1 MEDLTADEVKKWFL
15 SEYPDETEEATKV
28 NDSNSGSHQQDY
40 TQYWHHNQGGSALPY
55 DHPHPPPQNYHHH
68 HHHNQLYHRQNHQNH
83 PHLHQ
88 NQNQNQGAGGI
99 ADNHVHQNQGAGGI
113 AANHVHQNQGAGG
126 IAANHVHQNQGA
138 GGIAANHVHLHQNQ
152 GAGGN
157 YHSYSSN
164 PQNHHQ
170 NGNGDAGI
178 AATSTTPIPISSDI
192 YKQKLP
198 DTHAMN
204 LSNIIYAKNGREI
217 PPEEIKTIWKG
228 IHSNMSAVASNW
240 ADEDESSHIGTIVQA
255 QRRAHRNYID
265 VPSYVTDTKNAA
277 SLLESET
284 EVKKMYESFTPNGSN
299 INTAGMFL
307 NRLVS
312 LWVWL
317 TLKIQK
323 PQTSSDR
330 LVTDFL
336 NTFCA
341 DVGLPPN
348 SLIFEGGNSKAKLG
362 ERLMKN
368 ASGKVRSFPGAST
381 KETKDGDFW
390 LNLFFWITGIPKL
403 FLKGILGNIRVT
415 LVSPPATSLKMKNEQ
430 VAKRDTDTYF
440 MLSPSKRQH
449 TVVMSKNLVFPPSM
463 MRKDSAHSVKDF
475 CFTFLLKL
483 VISQLNT
490 NVSGKRVFFIFVVY
504 SYFFSSVLTSM
515 IL

>member
-1 MEDLTADEVKKWFL
+1 MEDLTTDEDFKKWFFTEIQT
-15 SEYPDETEEATKV
+15 EYPDETEEATKV
-28 NDSNSGSHQQDY
+28 NDSISSGSHQQDY
-40 TQYWHHNQGGSALPY
+40 TQHWHHNQGGSTLPY
-55 DHPHPPPQNYHHH
+55 DHPHPPQINY

-88 NQNQNQGAGGI
+88 N
-99 ADNHVHQNQGAGGI
+99 
-113 AANHVHQNQGAGG
+113 
-126 IAANHVHQNQGA
+126 QNQGA

-178 AATSTTPIPISSDI
+178 AANAGIAATSTTPIPISSDI

-204 LSNIIYAKNGREI
+204 LSNIIYAKNGRVI
-217 PPEEIKTIWKG
+217 PPEEIKNIWRG

-240 ADEDESSHIGTIVQA
+240 ADEDESSHIGTIIQA

-307 NRLVS
+307 NRFVS

-368 ASGKVRSFPGAST
+368 SSGKVRSFPGAST

-430 VAKRDTDTYF
+430 VAKRETDTYF

-449 TVVMSKNLVFPPSM
+449 TVVMSKNIVFPPSM
-463 MRKDSAHSVKDF
+463 MDSAKDHSIKDF

-483 VISQLNT
+483 VTSQLNT